1 MTSLPIGEWSC
12 PRTTSCWPQ
21 ARLLSRSPIPT
32 CALRACTIGDTAGT
46 QKKRAILIPP
56 CALCSLHRRDLTRWS
71 ACCEGPTGSPRRT
84 WRESCSTTS
93 RRAMTEKLTCGRLS
107 TCELCSRCL
116 LAEMLFQG
124 RTWLPHPSM
133 SWVGGLTTLCD
144 RVQSSREGARAR
156 VSPYDW

>member
-1 MTSLPIGEWSC
+1 MRCAGSGESVKRPESLAAVWNAAPHSVCVMYAARLRLSSCSRAARRTVVCHVRPHACPPRQHAFAIPSDTATKQNNRITAEWSC

-71 ACCEGPTGSPRRT
+71 ACCEGPTGP
-84 WRESCSTTS
+84 
-93 RRAMTEKLTCGRLS
+93 
-107 TCELCSRCL
+107 
-116 LAEMLFQG
+116 
-124 RTWLPHPSM
+124 P
-133 SWVGGLTTLCD
+133 
-144 RVQSSREGARAR
+144 
-156 VSPYDW
+156 